1 MRRSVF
7 LALSFVVTAW
17 GLNVVMV
24 KYLVG
29 IFPPLALSATRIAL
43 AALFL
48 VPLVWW
54 REGLPRLSRRTWGM
68 IAAAGTSSIF
78 LHQIFLSVGLVH
90 SSAAHGA
97 LILGLNPLATSLL
110 AAWFLGER
118 LTRQRLAGI
127 AIGFL
132 GVALLVTDGDLRRIG
147 DIQWGDALMFGAML
161 TYVIGTL
168 LVRVATREASVLV
181 VSAYSHLLAAVQL
194 GVTALIVDEHPLPP
208 AIGWWPIAVLFASA
222 WVSTA
227 LGALLWNW
235 AVRHIGAAST
245 AMWLNGLP
253 ATSLVFSALLLDEA
267 LHWLHGIAL
276 ACIVAGVSLGVR
288 GNNGQ
293 HPVATP
299 HRGVTKNTPARYRTP

>member
-1 MRRSVF
+1 MRRSVV
-7 LALSFVVTAW
+7 LALGFVVTVW

-29 IFPPLALSATRIAL
+29 LFPPLALAATRIAL
-43 AALFL
+43 AALLL

-54 REGLPRLSRRTWGM
+54 REGLPRLSRRTWGL

-78 LHQIFLSVGLVH
+78 LHQIFLSVGLAH

-110 AAWFLGER
+110 AAGFLGER
-118 LTRQRLAGI
+118 LTWQRLAGI
-127 AIGFL
+127 ALGFL

-147 DIQWGDALMFGAML
+147 AIQRGDALMFGAML

-168 LVRVATREASVLV
+168 LVKAATRDTSALV
-181 VSAYSHLLAAVQL
+181 VSAYSHLLAAGQL
-194 GVTALIVDEHPLPP
+194 GVTALFVDEPPLPP
-208 AIGWWPIAVLFASA
+208 AIGWWPIAVLLVSA

-235 AVRHIGAAST
+235 AVQHIGAAAT

-253 ATSLVFSALLLDEA
+253 ATSLLFSALLLDEE
-267 LHWLHGIAL
+267 LHVWHGIAL
-276 ACIVAGVSLGVR
+276 ACIVAGVSLGIR
-288 GNNGQ
+288 SGKSP
-293 HPVATP
+293 HPVAP
-299 HRGVTKNTPARYRTP
+299 PNRGIAGDTRARYRTP